1 MQSYVLGHLYK
12 GGRADKGLENK
23 EGKST
28 LWSINTEIRDI
39 EEELHCHFFSS
50 WAPIHYSNN

>member
-39 EEELHCHFFSS
+39 EEELHCHFFLVVGHLL
-50 WAPIHYSNN
+50 II